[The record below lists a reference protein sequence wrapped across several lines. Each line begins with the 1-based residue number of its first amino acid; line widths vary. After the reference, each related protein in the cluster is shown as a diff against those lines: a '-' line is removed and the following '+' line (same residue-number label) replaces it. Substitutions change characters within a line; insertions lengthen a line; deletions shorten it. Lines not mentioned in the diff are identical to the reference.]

1 MAMLTMRIKRFIKR
15 TGRNNFCMKREDA
28 AGFDKSKVRCYKCDD
43 LGHFARECKG
53 VFSNQQYNNKPQ
65 PSKYNN
71 KNTNGGYSQ
80 ALVSQEGLEFDWSD
94 QANEEKKQYEIK
106 LSKYRTELEKVKTE
120 LDEAKSDIEKFSKAS
135 KAMDEILKSQI
146 YDDLKRGIR
155 YNITPPPY
163 NNNYIPPKSDLFD
176 RLDRQELKEGVSK
189 VDPKDRVEVEDVI
202 EENVPKIDEN
212 IPFENHI
219 LTNEKGGRSFVERKK
234 IKGKEKNKFA
244 QRKIQ
249 NKRVEKNANKL
260 VKIWVPKAAVSDTT
274 YSTTNSTSSRN
285 TIDGSSTVST
295 TNSISTDN
303 QLVNTS
309 TVHKRT
315 PLIVTRYSSQK
326 IQNSDHLLKSK
337 LTKGNKGRM
346 KSIWHVD
353 GGCSRHMTGIMSHLE
368 DFKKFDGGHVAFGDN
383 PKGGKIS
390 GKGTVSKGQMT
401 FDDNDDLEDKEL
413 DDLYNDLRVF
423 EADVEAKKKRVGYTH
438 NAALLSNDSTALSN
452 TTASESNTA
461 TKQDPFGDS
470 ILEAFLASHVK
481 SSQINEDLE
490 QINADDLEE
499 MDIK

>member
-1 MAMLTMRIKRFIKR
+1 MAEVSKSTSLEIPTEVLSKLCTKACLDTIKKYRDHNQDMYDSIKRLEQF
-15 TGRNNFCMKREDA
+15 KRE
-28 AGFDKSKVRCYKCDD
+28 
-43 LGHFARECKG
+43 
-53 VFSNQQYNNKPQ
+53 SNVVIGN
-65 PSKYNN
+65 
-71 KNTNGGYSQ
+71 
-80 ALVSQEGLEFDWSD
+80 LEDQIKAY
-94 QANEEKKQYEIK
+94 QANELQFEYDQRK
-106 LSKYRTELEKVKTE
+106 KVKTE

-309 TVHKRT
+309 RVHKRT

-401 FDDNDDLEDKEL
+401 FDDVYYVEQLRYNLISVSHVCDKKHSILFNDTECIILSPKFKIVDEGMILLRTPRKDSVYCLDLED
-413 DDLYNDLRVF
+413 VS
-423 EADVEAKKKRVGYTH
+423 
-438 NAALLSNDSTALSN
+438 SNSSLNCLFSKASL
-452 TTASESNTA
+452 SES
-461 TKQDPFGDS
+461 S
-470 ILEAFLASHVK
+470 L
-481 SSQINEDLE
+481 
-490 QINADDLEE
+490 
-499 MDIK
+499 

>member
-1 MAMLTMRIKRFIKR
+1 MEGQDSVLV
-15 TGRNNFCMKREDA
+15 
-28 AGFDKSKVRCYKCDD
+28 SKVPM
-43 LGHFARECKG
+43 L
-53 VFSNQQYNNKPQ
+53 KP
-65 PSKYNN
+65 N
-71 KNTNGGYSQ
+71 
-80 ALVSQEGLEFDWSD
+80 EFDMWKIRIRQHILLTD
-94 QANEEKKQYEIK
+94 YAMWDVIENGPDKDAEVGE
-106 LSKYRTELEKVKTE
+106 
-120 LDEAKSDIEKFSKAS
+120 DE
-135 KAMDEILKSQI
+135 
-146 YDDLKRGIR
+146 RR
-155 YNITPPPY
+155 P
-163 NNNYIPPKSDLFD
+163 PPKSD
-176 RLDRQELKEGVSK
+176 
-189 VDPKDRVEVEDVI
+189 
-202 EENVPKIDEN
+202 
-212 IPFENHI
+212 
-219 LTNEKGGRSFVERKK
+219 
-234 IKGKEKNKFA
+234 A
-244 QRKIQ
+244 QRKNRQTKMKALSTLLLAIPNEYQ
-249 NKRVEKNANKL
+249 HQFCNCADAKALWNALEKRFSGTKSTKRNQKAVLKQQYENFMSTKNEIGNLWSEDGKDDVNRIFLKSLREEWTIYTNDDLEDKELDDLYNDLRVFEVDVEAKKKRVGYTHNAALLSNDSTAL
-260 VKIWVPKAAVSDTT
+260 SNTTASESNTTT

-285 TIDGSSTVST
+285 TIAGSSTVST

-309 TVHKRT
+309 RVHKRT
-315 PLIVTRYSSQK
+315 PLIVTRYSSHK

-337 LTKGNKGRM
+337 LTKGNQGRM

-401 FDDNDDLEDKEL
+401 FDDVYYVEQLRYNLLSIYQINWRIGNLWSEDGKDDVNRIFLKSLREEWTIYTNDDLEDKEL